1 MKDLLTGEEF
11 EPKRID
17 QKFATADNRIKYYNL
32 KARNER
38 IELSKI
44 DKPLKINK
52 RIIDE
57 LLSGRKEAEFN
68 QQFLLGK
75 GFDFRAYN
83 RIQEHKGQD
92 YFCVYQY
99 IIINDNKKGTT
110 KFIKD
115 ERY

>member
-17 QKFATADNRIKYYNL
+17 QKFANPANRIKYYNL
-32 KARNER
+32 KAKNER
-38 IELSKI
+38 IEFSKL

-52 RIIDE
+52 KIIDE
-57 LLSGRKEAEFN
+57 LLAGKKEAELN
-68 QQFLLGK
+68 HQFLLGK

-83 RIQEHKGQD
+83 RIQTYNDQNC
-92 YFCVYQY
+92 FCVYQY
-99 IIINDNKKGTT
+99 IIINDNQKCTT
-110 KFIKD
+110 KFIID